1 VLNLIFLLI
10 YIFGGVALIVVLT
23 QRFGKPLEPEEQ
35 AKLSRWFFILVGL
48 AVFAGA
54 IQYLVS

>member
-1 VLNLIFLLI
+1 MLNLIFLLI